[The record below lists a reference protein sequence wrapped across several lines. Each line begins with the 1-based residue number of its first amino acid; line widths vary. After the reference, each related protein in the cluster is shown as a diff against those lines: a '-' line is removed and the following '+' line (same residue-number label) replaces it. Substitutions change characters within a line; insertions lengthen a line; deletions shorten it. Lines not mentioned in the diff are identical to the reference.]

1 MYVYVRMCACMYM
14 CVCLAAATAL
24 VSPDERDLTLKQ
36 EGSVFATKRSI
47 VITSS
52 EHTVRCSAVQSNAV
66 QSKA

>member
-1 MYVYVRMCACMYM
+1 MCM
-14 CVCLAAATAL
+14 CLATATAL
-24 VSPDERDLTLKQ
+24 ISPEERDLTLKQ

-52 EHTVRCSAVQSNAV
+52 EHTVRCSAVQSNSE